1 MKYHI
6 LLILMIILPLQAFAQ
21 KDARAREVLEG
32 MTAAYTK
39 AEGTEIRFGG
49 TMEGTLALKGE
60 MFVLDCA
67 GIKSWFDGKTLWSYV
82 EDSGEVNV
90 STPTPEEV
98 QAINPY
104 TMLGMYRNG
113 FDYRYAGTKNRN
125 GRSCKEVVLT
135 PETEQ
140 DIKSI
145 TVGINDSMEPVYINI
160 ETSNG
165 ERQNIE
171 IKKYTVRKLEDG
183 FFRFNPKDYPGVE
196 VIDLR

>member
-1 MKYHI
+1 MRHKI
-6 LLILMIILPLQAFAQ
+6 LLLLMIILPVQAFTQ
-21 KDARAREVLEG
+21 KDVRAREVLEG
-32 MTAAYTK
+32 MTAVYKK
-39 AEGTEIRFGG
+39 AEGTEILFGG

-82 EDSGEVNV
+82 KDSGEVNV

-104 TMLGMYRNG
+104 KMLGMYRNG
-113 FDYRYAGTKNRN
+113 FDYKYTGTKNRN
-125 GRSCKEVVLT
+125 GRICKEVILT

-145 TVGINDSMEPVYINI
+145 TVGVDTRMEPVYIDI
-160 ETSNG
+160 DSNG
-165 ERQNIE
+165 ETQRIE
-171 IKKYTVRKLEDG
+171 IKKYTVRKLGDE
-183 FFRFNPKDYPGVE
+183 FFRFNPKDYPGLE

>member
-32 MTAAYTK
+32 ITAAYTK
-39 AEGTEIRFGG
+39 AEGTEILFGG

-82 EDSGEVNV
+82 KDSGEVNV

-113 FDYRYAGTKNRN
+113 FNYKFAGIKNRN
-125 GRSCKEVVLT
+125 GKNCKEVILT

-145 TVGINDSMEPVYINI
+145 TVGVNANMEPAYLSID
-160 ETSNG
+160 SRNG
-165 ERQNIE
+165 EKQDIE
-171 IKKYTVRKLEDG
+171 IKKYTVRKLEGG

>member
-1 MKYHI
+1 MKHHI
-6 LLILMIILPLQAFAQ
+6 LLILMIILPPQAFAQ

-49 TMEGTLALKGE
+49 TMEG
-60 MFVLDCA
+60 
-67 GIKSWFDGKTLWSYV
+67 V

-113 FDYRYAGTKNRN
+113 FDYKYAGTKNRN

-145 TVGINDSMEPVYINI
+145 TVGVNASMEPAYIDI
-160 ETSNG
+160 ENRNG
-165 ERQNIE
+165 EKQSIE

>member
-39 AEGTEIRFGG
+39 AEGTEILFGG
-49 TMEGTLALKGE
+49 TMEGALALKGE

-82 EDSGEVNV
+82 KDSGEVNV
-90 STPTPEEV
+90 STPTTEEV

-113 FDYRYAGTKNRN
+113 FNYKFAGIKNRN
-125 GRSCKEVVLT
+125 GKNCKEVILT

-145 TVGINDSMEPVYINI
+145 TVGVNANMEPAYLSID
-160 ETSNG
+160 SRNG
-165 ERQNIE
+165 EKQDIK

>member
-1 MKYHI
+1 MKHHI

-49 TMEGTLALKGE
+49 TMEGMLALKGE

-90 STPTPEEV
+90 STPSPEEV

-145 TVGINDSMEPVYINI
+145 TVGVNASMEPAYIDI
-160 ETSNG
+160 ENRNG
-165 ERQNIE
+165 EKQSIE

>member
-39 AEGTEIRFGG
+39 AEGTEILFGG

-60 MFVLDCA
+60 MFVLDCT

-82 EDSGEVNV
+82 KDSGEVNV

-113 FDYRYAGTKNRN
+113 FNYKFAGIKNRN
-125 GRSCKEVVLT
+125 GKNCKEVILT

-145 TVGINDSMEPVYINI
+145 TVGVNANMEPAYLSID
-160 ETSNG
+160 SRNG
-165 ERQNIE
+165 EKQDIE

>member
-1 MKYHI
+1 MKHHI

-39 AEGTEIRFGG
+39 AEGTEILFGG
-49 TMEGTLALKGE
+49 TMEGTLALKDE

-113 FDYRYAGTKNRN
+113 FDYKYTGTKNRN
-125 GRSCKEVVLT
+125 GRTCKEVVLT

-145 TVGINDSMEPVYINI
+145 TVGVNASMEPAYIDI
-160 ETSNG
+160 ENRNG
-165 ERQNIE
+165 EKQSIE
-171 IKKYTVRKLEDG
+171 IKKYTVRKIEDG

>member
-1 MKYHI
+1 MKHHI
-6 LLILMIILPLQAFAQ
+6 LLILMIILPPQAFAQ

-39 AEGTEIRFGG
+39 AEGAEIRFGG

-98 QAINPY
+98 QVINPY

-140 DIKSI
+140 DIKKYHCGCECQYG
-145 TVGINDSMEPVYINI
+145 TGLYRHREQKRR
-160 ETSNG
+160 ETEHRNK
-165 ERQNIE
+165 E
-171 IKKYTVRKLEDG
+171 IYCQEA
-183 FFRFNPKDYPGVE
+183 
-196 VIDLR
+196 